1 MKEATIT
8 NCIDIHGKEYRM
20 EELSEE
26 KRKQIAMLLSDRFIE
41 MAGYR
46 RTMYSVLTSSD
57 EVSEEI
63 CRKVCDE

>member
-26 KRKQIAMLLSDRFIE
+26 KRKQIAMLCRIALWRWQDTEERCVTNE
-41 MAGYR
+41 KER
-46 RTMYSVLTSSD
+46 YSPGAPAPGS
-57 EVSEEI
+57 
-63 CRKVCDE
+63 

>member
-26 KRKQIAMLLSDRFIE
+26 KRKQIAMLLSDRFME

-46 RTMYSVLTSSD
+46 RKVYD
-57 EVSEEI
+57 E
-63 CRKVCDE
+63 